1 MKKSIAALLAATF
14 TLSLA
19 AVGSCS
25 VFAEED
31 AIKIGVAWQD
41 LSEQTFAEFSSFM
54 QEYAPSEYGAEITIV
69 SADWSAP
76 TQVTQVE
83 NFIESGCDAIIVGPV
98 DPASLADVTKKAID
112 EGIYVL
118 SYAAHIDNYSAEYL
132 VDDYN
137 TGYAAGE
144 AAAQWIND
152 KLGGKA
158 EYGVL
163 DLPINDRLIARAQ
176 GMIDAITEKAPE
188 ATKVAQSDGGGA
200 TADGMND
207 TEDFLQAHPDMK
219 VIVSIG
225 DGGAIGANEAVKA
238 SGMDYSDFGIFAVDA
253 TQEGLQKIKNN
264 EPLRGSVSI
273 GGPIVQG
280 GYMIDTVV
288 AMVKGEEFE
297 RDGLMTY
304 KVIDQSNC
312 EEYAESIGWKLD

>member
-1 MKKSIAALLAATF
+1 MKKSFAALLITSFAFCMAAMGGNT
-14 TLSLA
+14 
-19 AVGSCS
+19 C
-25 VFAEED
+25 FAEEES
-31 AIKIGVAWQD
+31 IKIGVSWQD
-41 LSEQTFAEFSSFM
+41 LSEQTFAEFSSYM
-54 QEYAPSEYGAEITIV
+54 QEYAPSEYGADITIV

-76 TQVTQVE
+76 TQVTQIE
-83 NFIESGCDAIIVGPV
+83 NFIESGCDAIIVGAV
-98 DPASLADVTKKAID
+98 DPASLKDVTQKAID

-118 SYAAHIDNYSAEYL
+118 SYASHIDNYSAEYL

-144 AAAQWIND
+144 AAAEWINE
-152 KLGGKA
+152 KLDGKA

-163 DLPINDRLIARAQ
+163 DLPINDRLIARAE
-176 GMIDAITEKAPE
+176 GMIDAITENAPE

-200 TADGMND
+200 AADGMSD
-207 TEDFLQAHPDMK
+207 TEDFLQAHPDLK

-238 SGMDYSDFGIFAVDA
+238 AGIDYSDFGIFAVDA
-253 TQEGLQKIKNN
+253 TQEGLQKVKNN
-264 EPLRGSVSI
+264 EPLRASVSI

-288 AMVKGEEFE
+288 KMVKGEEFE

-312 EEYAESIGWKLD
+312 EEYAESIGWELN

>member
-1 MKKSIAALLAATF
+1 MKKSITALLAV
-14 TLSLA
+14 SLIA
-19 AVGSCS
+19 AVSCTA
-25 VFAEED
+25 FAEEEP
-31 AIKIGVAWQD
+31 IKIGVAWQD

-76 TQVTQVE
+76 TQVTQIE
-83 NFIESGCDAIIVGPV
+83 NFIESGCDAIILGPV
-98 DPASLADVTKKAID
+98 DPASLADVTQKAVD
-112 EGIYVL
+112 DGIYVL

-188 ATKVAQSDGGGA
+188 AVKVAQSDGGGA

-219 VIVSIG
+219 VIMSIG

-238 SGMDYSDFGIFAVDA
+238 SGMDYSDFAIFAVDA
-253 TQEGLQKIKNN
+253 TKEGLQKIKND
-264 EPLRGSVSI
+264 EPLRGSVSL

-288 AMVKGEEFE
+288 KMVKGEEYE
-297 RDGLMTY
+297 QDGLMTY
-304 KVIDQSNC
+304 QVIDKENC
-312 EEYAESIGWKLD
+312 EEYAESIGWELD